1 MPTLRRATFLL
12 LLRFSISQMDVPT
25 RQSYLMAVPDA
36 LSVNV
41 LSGQPFEL
49 ADLILIQGADAQ
61 VANPFAAVDNSTRWA
76 EAFEQKITALY
87 EGPRAGT
94 RGEATA
100 KFSFS
105 PRGGPRLS
113 KPISRAIPELNQV
126 DVSPGSKVPID
137 VTL

>member
-1 MPTLRRATFLL
+1 VTKHCIAIADEALHRLQWFASL
-12 LLRFSISQMDVPT
+12 
-25 RQSYLMAVPDA
+25 PDA

-94 RGEATA
+94 RGDCKVLFLPE
-100 KFSFS
+100 
-105 PRGGPRLS
+105 GGPRLS

>member
-1 MPTLRRATFLL
+1 VTKHCIAIADEALHRLQWFASL
-12 LLRFSISQMDVPT
+12 
-25 RQSYLMAVPDA
+25 PDA

-87 EGPRAGT
+87 EGLRAGT

-105 PRGGPRLS
+105 PRGVRGYRNLS
-113 KPISRAIPELNQV
+113 LERFRSSTK
-126 DVSPGSKVPID
+126 
-137 VTL
+137 